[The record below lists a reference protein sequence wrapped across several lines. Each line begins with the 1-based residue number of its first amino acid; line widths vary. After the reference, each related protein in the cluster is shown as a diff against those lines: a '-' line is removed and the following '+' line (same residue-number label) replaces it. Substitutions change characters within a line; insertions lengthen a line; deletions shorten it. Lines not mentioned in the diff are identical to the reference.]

1 MWLVTVRV
9 EVAVY
14 HGWSRC
20 RDVMCKE
27 PGLGNEL
34 NIHKIYDL
42 GKQVMGGHRTSLF
55 RFRLGRTALPQHSLY
70 CHLVLN
76 SAAFAF
82 KFELHGNGDMA
93 ATSYFFVT
101 TLSFQ
106 LYTPCLGL
114 LNLVITRR
122 ALHVYVIFY
131 TKFPPELVMLYRV
144 WSLKSAVSWSPRH
157 ESCQES
163 SLVQLILSQ
172 KQRKASTQQSQR
184 HIKNALELQVR

>member
-122 ALHVYVIFY
+122 ALHVYVKCYFLHKIS
-131 TKFPPELVMLYRV
+131 TGTGNAIQG
-144 WSLKSAVSWSPRH
+144 LKSEV
-157 ESCQES
+157 C
-163 SLVQLILSQ
+163 SLMKSASRELS
-172 KQRKASTQQSQR
+172 R
-184 HIKNALELQVR
+184 V